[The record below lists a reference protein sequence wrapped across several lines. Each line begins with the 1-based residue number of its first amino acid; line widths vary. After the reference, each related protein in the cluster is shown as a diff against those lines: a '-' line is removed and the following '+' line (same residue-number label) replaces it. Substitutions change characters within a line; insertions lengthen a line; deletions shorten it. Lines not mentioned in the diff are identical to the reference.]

1 MPYKLKVKLGHLLK
15 TKEMHTVGL
24 CYNIQQGVSKILY
37 VIPEVP
43 VP

>member
-1 MPYKLKVKLGHLLK
+1 MPYKLKVKLGQLLK
-15 TKEMHTVGL
+15 TKNMHTVGL
-24 CYNIQQGVSKILY
+24 CYNVLQGVCKIFY